1 MRESVTR
8 LGVVK
13 QETLNYFL
21 LIFYEGD
28 NLNMQNADNSVAKTS
43 RKESEPQY
51 LLKRIGSTTYK
62 VSIHFSQTSKET
74 MADIVRRV
82 LEREVDHA
90 A

>member
-1 MRESVTR
+1 
-8 LGVVK
+8 
-13 QETLNYFL
+13 
-21 LIFYEGD
+21 
-28 NLNMQNADNSVAKTS
+28 MQNTENGVAKTS

-51 LLKRIGSTTYK
+51 LLKRIGSTTYR